1 MSIQIKRKL
10 FNDYGL
16 DPEEDISWE
25 SSIINS
31 GTLKKSQ
38 LSPNNNISAVQ
49 NQMNQF
55 KVLASTEAARQKALV
70 SANSNRI
77 RQSRYEG
84 IQDRADQLR
93 SRQHSVLVQ
102 QKKQNSMDGIE
113 ESRELERKKN
123 SRATGAYKLLTT
135 PNTPIPSSKSK

>member
-1 MSIQIKRKL
+1 MSIQVKRKL

-16 DPEEDISWE
+16 DPEEDNNWE

-38 LSPNNNISAVQ
+38 LSPTPNNNISAVQ
-49 NQMNQF
+49 NKMNQS
-55 KVLASTEAARQKALV
+55 KILASTEIARQKTLV

-77 RQSRYEG
+77 RQYRYEG
-84 IQDRADQLR
+84 IQNRADQLR
-93 SRQHSVLVQ
+93 SKQHSILVQ
-102 QKKQNSMDGIE
+102 QKKQNSVDGIE

-123 SRATGAYKLLTT
+123 
-135 PNTPIPSSKSK
+135 